1 MASREREF
9 VYRDG
14 QPAAVILDIAEYEE
28 LLERAEDLEDLR
40 ALKRM
45 RERPLKFRSLSDV
58 LARCPQVD
66 AADLT
71 ARDARPSS
79 PRVRRPPRSSR

>member
-40 ALKRM
+40 ALRRM
-45 RERPLKFRSLSDV
+45 RERPLKFRGLSDV

-66 AADLT
+66 AADFT

-79 PRVRRPPRSSR
+79 SRVRRPPRSSR

>member
-28 LLERAEDLEDLR
+28 LLERSEDLEDLR
-40 ALKRM
+40 TLRRM
-45 RERPLKFRSLSDV
+45 RERPLKFRSLPDV

-66 AADLT
+66 AVDFA
-71 ARDARPSS
+71 ARDAQPST
-79 PRVRRPPRSSR
+79 PRVRRPSGSRR